1 MKKLLF
7 LFALGVMSVLAGET
21 NTIFTIDFETSEGYT
36 AGDAVGQNNW
46 AKSWSGAGGNLTI
59 SDNAAEAQHGQQYLL
74 CEDINHQTSFD
85 ISDKCSE
92 SDKLQL
98 SFYALV
104 PSDATE
110 QFYVKL
116 HALGS
121 SGRPYDLEISELQ
134 IFANGNAQMAYTTA
148 GNQFHTFSVSGL
160 AAGTYQRVSLI
171 IEPESREIEEISIA
185 GEVLRDEGMFYKSA
199 FTDGCGKLPD
209 GVRLMKT
216 GRLDN
221 FKVET
226 CPAPPKK
233 EFDLNPAKVAFSGET
248 TEAKADVINKGVDSF
263 DFTASVVDAAEWL
276 TVAPASGTCATSAE
290 LTLSVDRS
298 VMTDGYYRT
307 AVKIDGGEYG
317 AKNLLVSCPNGTGVF
332 AENFEAP
339 FMHEGDIVGQNN
351 WVPSWSGAGGIIIV
365 SNNTHAAQSGDQFL
379 FCDDADSQYGVN
391 HQTSFDISEQCPG
404 NVKLN
409 VSGYTFISSEAIHPF
424 YTKIHALGASGKP
437 YDLEITEFIRYAD
450 GKATLTYSAADGSQK
465 TFEVNDLP
473 VDTYQPFTL
482 TIFPATRAIERMTIG
497 DQVLEGEGMYYKSA
511 KTEGCGTLPD
521 GIRVMHSGAVDNF
534 RIEICPLPPTK
545 EFEVS
550 PAQPIFSRTAT
561 EKKLTLVNKT
571 TGSFDFTATV
581 ADAPEW
587 LSITPD
593 SGTCEGAVELTM
605 TVDRSIM
612 TNGYY
617 RAMVTID
624 GGDYG
629 SKTFPVCCP
638 NGTVIYAENFESP
651 YMQIGG
657 IDGQNT
663 WVGDYQHEGNCMLV
677 TNVTYG
683 FEGNCGYIVRSG
695 GHEGYMCDVYSPTGG
710 ILKVSMK
717 LYKGS
722 EADKEAD
729 YFYIQN
735 DVWYRSVSF
744 WFIRET
750 EKDYFYLYSF
760 GNGPA
765 QKTNLLGGR
774 TFPLDTWLDFSF
786 TVDYRR
792 YLMTDLT
799 LGDFTTNFGTSV
811 ELSKK
816 ATAWVDQIKRFT
828 KFCVSCGAKSENAML
843 LIDDLKFEDVPRPDT
858 FEPQLN
864 GVYVFGEDKTTIEDT
879 VVNGGT
885 KPFQYEVS
893 FLDYPEN
900 VSVTTGATGVIEESG
915 KLGVSVTRDGLDDG
929 FFRARMRYAYGPVGS
944 ETLGNAITSLVTFSK
959 GGWYYVTYF
968 SAPFYTEGDLKG
980 QDYWEVQNK
989 STSPSVR
996 VRDGRRCVYFPESS
1010 FASVPALGPVGS
1022 TFTVKAEFLMEK
1034 NENTTYVDLTQ
1045 NGETGFLPIRIR
1057 RDKESNEALIGYM
1070 SGDDFMEWFRAPLD
1084 EWNTLSFTLDT
1095 DVAFGCALSASVNGI
1110 VTNFAEGEVPLN
1122 QGFDDQPLTSVGI
1135 KTQNDGPDEMYATG
1149 VWFSKL
1155 SAHDA
1160 SIPEPIA
1167 VGLLAVALALA
1178 MRRR

>member
-1 MKKLLF
+1 M
-7 LFALGVMSVLAGET
+7 
-21 NTIFTIDFETSEGYT
+21 
-36 AGDAVGQNNW
+36 
-46 AKSWSGAGGNLTI
+46 
-59 SDNAAEAQHGQQYLL
+59 
-74 CEDINHQTSFD
+74 
-85 ISDKCSE
+85 
-92 SDKLQL
+92 
-98 SFYALV
+98 
-104 PSDATE
+104 
-110 QFYVKL
+110 
-116 HALGS
+116 
-121 SGRPYDLEISELQ
+121 
-134 IFANGNAQMAYTTA
+134 
-148 GNQFHTFSVSGL
+148 
-160 AAGTYQRVSLI
+160 
-171 IEPESREIEEISIA
+171 
-185 GEVLRDEGMFYKSA
+185 
-199 FTDGCGKLPD
+199 
-209 GVRLMKT
+209 
-216 GRLDN
+216 
-221 FKVET
+221 
-226 CPAPPKK
+226 
-233 EFDLNPAKVAFSGET
+233 
-248 TEAKADVINKGVDSF
+248 INKGVDSF